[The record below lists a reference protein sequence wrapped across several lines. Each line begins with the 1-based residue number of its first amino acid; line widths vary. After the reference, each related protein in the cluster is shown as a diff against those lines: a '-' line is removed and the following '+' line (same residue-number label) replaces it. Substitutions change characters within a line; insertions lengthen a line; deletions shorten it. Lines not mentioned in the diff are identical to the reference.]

1 MKDFFLYMFNFLR
14 IKINTLISF
23 FKTKKKKEEVLF
35 CEETQRVINKKIAKQ
50 LDKNIA
56 KFKLEKNRSIK
67 SGEYYYNL
75 NSGTERFGAIKENKK
90 QTS

>member
-1 MKDFFLYMFNFLR
+1 MFNFLR

-23 FKTKKKKEEVLF
+23 FKPKKKNSEVLF
-35 CEETQRVINKKIAKQ
+35 CEETQRVINKKMAKQ

-56 KFKLEKNRSIK
+56 KFKLEKNRSVK
-67 SGEYYYNL
+67 SGEYYYNM
-75 NSGTERFGAIKENKK
+75 NYGTEKFGAIDENKK